1 VAIKKPRILVV
12 GSINMDLVLEMDR
25 LPEGGETLLGRRYS
39 YIPGGKGANQAVA
52 AARLGAEVTFVGRV
66 GRDAHGNTLREH
78 LARETVDSELLAVDE
93 AAQTGFAVIPVE
105 ESGQNRIVV
114 YAGANLTIRAQDVEK
129 AFEASYDAL
138 LVNLE
143 ISQAIVE
150 EACRQAAAHGVPVV
164 LDAGPVRDFDLRA
177 LGGLEV
183 ISPNETETRAYSGLP
198 CGTDEEAARACRKL
212 ADLTGSRFVVLKL
225 GERGAFLYE
234 AAAGRGQ
241 RVAGFP
247 VKAVDTTAA
256 GDAFTAG
263 LAAQYLRTGELPRA
277 VRYANAAGA
286 LAVTRLGAQPSMP
299 RRAEVESFLRER
311 GLEP

>member
-1 VAIKKPRILVV
+1 MVEKKPRILVV

-66 GRDAHGNTLREH
+66 GRDDHGSALREH
-78 LARETVDSELLAVDE
+78 LAREAVDSELLAVDE

-105 ESGQNRIVV
+105 ESG
-114 YAGANLTIRAQDVEK
+114 
-129 AFEASYDAL
+129 
-138 LVNLE
+138 
-143 ISQAIVE
+143 
-150 EACRQAAAHGVPVV
+150 
-164 LDAGPVRDFDLRA
+164 
-177 LGGLEV
+177 
-183 ISPNETETRAYSGLP
+183 
-198 CGTDEEAARACRKL
+198 
-212 ADLTGSRFVVLKL
+212 
-225 GERGAFLYE
+225 AFLYE
-234 AAAGRGQ
+234 TAAGCGQ
-241 RVAGFP
+241 RVAGFS

-299 RRAEVESFLRER
+299 HRAEVESFLLER

>member
-1 VAIKKPRILVV
+1 
-12 GSINMDLVLEMDR
+12 MDLVLEMDR
-25 LPEGGETLLGRRYS
+25 LPENGETLLGRCYS
-39 YIPGGKGANQAVA
+39 YIPGGRGANQAVA
-52 AARLGAEVTFVGRV
+52 VTRLGAEVTFVGRV
-66 GRDAHGNTLREH
+66 GRDAHGSALREH
-78 LARETVDSELLAVDE
+78 LSRKTVDSELLAVDE

-114 YAGANLTIRAQDVEK
+114 YVGANLTIRPQD
-129 AFEASYDAL
+129 
-138 LVNLE
+138 
-143 ISQAIVE
+143 VE

-212 ADLTGSRFVVLKL
+212 AEMTGSRFVVLKL

-234 AAAGRGQ
+234 SAAGRGE
-241 RVAGFP
+241 RVAGFQ

-299 RRAEVESFLRER
+299 HRAEVESFLQKR